1 MWKSFVI
8 YAIVVLMYSGTDCF
22 TLKKKRK
29 KGYVVCIN
37 ECTPIGILL
46 PCLCKC
52 MWHFI
57 VHNDKKS
64 MWTSKMKL
72 SMNDFKV
79 MRTNMNFKECVQ
91 LSSFICGHF
100 ILTAIMSL
108 QYATHMSLNHFKY
121 LLFFFFFV
129 SLITVK
135 SINIKYNFFDVWN
148 GPLKC
153 CIMLICKFGNSWP
166 WSSIKLLEENFI

>member
-1 MWKSFVI
+1 
-8 YAIVVLMYSGTDCF
+8 
-22 TLKKKRK
+22 
-29 KGYVVCIN
+29 
-37 ECTPIGILL
+37 
-46 PCLCKC
+46 
-52 MWHFI
+52 
-57 VHNDKKS
+57 
-64 MWTSKMKL
+64 MKL

-135 SINIKYNFFDVWN
+135 SINIKYNFFDV
-148 GPLKC
+148 
-153 CIMLICKFGNSWP
+153 
-166 WSSIKLLEENFI
+166 